1 MNTLLVS
8 VDASKGFWMY
18 DGSLTTPPCTEG
30 VKWTVMADVL
40 TISQSQLNQF
50 SWYTKGTATGSR
62 ADETEPEF
70 LANVKTNSANSNN
83 AAGNNRAL

>member
-40 TISQSQLNQF
+40 TISQS
-50 SWYTKGTATGSR
+50 
-62 ADETEPEF
+62 
-70 LANVKTNSANSNN
+70 
-83 AAGNNRAL
+83 